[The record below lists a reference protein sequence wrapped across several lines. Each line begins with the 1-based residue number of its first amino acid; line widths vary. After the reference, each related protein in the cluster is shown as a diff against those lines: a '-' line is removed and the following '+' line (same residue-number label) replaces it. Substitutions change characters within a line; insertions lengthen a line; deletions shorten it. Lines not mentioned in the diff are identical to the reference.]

1 MKTAWG
7 YLALP
12 VACLALSACGGDK
25 GAQPKGQVVATVGGD
40 EITRTQ
46 LRAELGQNAA
56 AAGGNADARRQ
67 LEQAML
73 QQIVTRK
80 VLADAARKD
89 GVDKTPE
96 FAMLRDRAEE
106 TVLVQAYQEKLVK
119 SVPAIGR
126 EDVAKF
132 MNDNP
137 DIFGQ
142 RKVFVV
148 DQIRMVRP
156 ADPTLLERFRP
167 LTTMEQ
173 VLGLLQAEK
182 IPYQRGSDTLDAVGT
197 DPNVVRQIVK
207 LPPNEVFVIPLPGG
221 VLINQIR
228 ETRVQPFTGEPAERY
243 ARQVLAN
250 QRQQE
255 VVAKQ
260 FNAVLADGKKNV
272 NYGKGFEPKQPAPA
286 KAGTVPAKAAT
297 APAKAETAPA
307 AAQPAQKA
315 PNAG

>member
-1 MKTAWG
+1 MMKSAWA
-7 YLALP
+7 YLAVP
-12 VACLALSACGGDK
+12 VACFALSACDGDGK

-56 AAGGNADARRQ
+56 VAGANADARRQ
-67 LEQAML
+67 LEQALL

-96 FAMLRDRAEE
+96 FAMMRERAEE
-106 TVLVQAYQEKLVK
+106 TVLVQAYQEKLAK
-119 SVPAIGR
+119 SVPAVSR
-126 EDVAKF
+126 EDVLKF
-132 MNDNP
+132 ISDNP

-148 DQIRMVRP
+148 DQIRMARP
-156 ADPTLLERFRP
+156 ADPALLERFRP

-173 VLGLLQAEK
+173 VVALLESEK
-182 IPYQRGSDTLDAVGT
+182 IPYQRGNDTLDAVGT
-197 DPNVVRQIVK
+197 DPNVVRQIVG
-207 LPPNEVFVIPLPGG
+207 LPAGEVFVIPLPGG
-221 VLINQIR
+221 VLVNQIR
-228 ETRVQPFTGEPAERY
+228 ETRVQPFLGEPAERY

-260 FNAVLADGKKNV
+260 FNAVLADAKKNV
-272 NYGKGFEPKQPAPA
+272 NYGKGFEPKEPAPT
-286 KAGTVPAKAAT
+286 KAGGPA
-297 APAKAETAPA
+297 APT
-307 AAQPAQKA
+307 AAQPAQKT